1 MILLKEVAQHT
12 ARSPRR
18 KVIPAGLKTLIKT
31 PSSWL
36 SRAWTQCNEY
46 ALGIRTEPE
55 FAADCDSNATQ
66 KDGRAG
72 IAKNALYRDNF
83 QYGTIG
89 YLNIGKVLRVL
100 KPGPQDVFCDIG
112 CGMGRIVCVAAR
124 KRVRKSIGVE
134 LLEPLCEI
142 AQRNAASLRGRKAP
156 IEIVC
161 GDAATADLSEATVY
175 FMFNPFGP
183 ESLRDT
189 LENIRGSLSQRP
201 RAIKIAYYNSQYL
214 SVFEALRW
222 LGKVQEFQTLR
233 GHRVTFWENRG
244 VVESFLSQAERAS

>member
-1 MILLKEVAQHT
+1 LKALL
-12 ARSPRR
+12 
-18 KVIPAGLKTLIKT
+18 KT
-31 PSSWL
+31 PSSGL

-46 ALGIRTEPE
+46 LLGIRTEPE
-55 FAADCDSNATQ
+55 RATEYDCNATQ
-66 KDGRAG
+66 KDGRAE
-72 IAKNALYRDNF
+72 IARNARYRDNF

-124 KRVRKSIGVE
+124 KRVRKCIGVE
-134 LLEPLCEI
+134 LMKPLCEI
-142 AQRNAASLRGRKAP
+142 AQRNAASLRVRKAP

-161 GDAATADLSEATVY
+161 GDATTANLSEATVY

-189 LENIRGSLSQRP
+189 LENIRGSLSQNP

-214 SVFEALRW
+214 SVFEGLGW
-222 LGKVQEFQTLR
+222 LVKVHEFDTFR
-233 GHRVTFWENRG
+233 HRVTFWENRG
-244 VVESFLSQAERAS
+244 A